1 MPTFSGHGETS
12 IENDISEN
20 CWSEIA
26 ALILSNIEANSFCG
40 AYPATC
46 PDDPHQTCGTNT
58 ETLYVEFS
66 AHALPSPSESVT
78 VPAARDILH
87 LVRFVHRRLGK
98 AKPIEYHEARSH
110 HHLNVDEYLGKLEFR
125 QKINGIFARY
135 GTTYQMDETGHIT
148 RLEPKEPGHEEEK
161 LQRHE
166 TSPSAT
172 DPRSVN
178 VNRRPPKAFISHA
191 TLDHPFVEKFAA
203 DLRANGVDAWF
214 SKWEIKPGDSI
225 RAKIEEGLEG
235 CEDFIIVLSKNSINR
250 PWVQTE
256 LDSATIRKLNGKV
269 RKIIPVK
276 IEDCGDLPPTLAALL
291 WEDFSRQDYEVALKR
306 VLDSIFEADLRP
318 PLGKPPAYVRAE
330 VFPMEG
336 LAPNDRLIL
345 EALCRNTIATG
356 FALIDDIAPVVEAL
370 KKQGISEQQIVETQ
384 DLLEELGYVKLRRTA
399 GPAHPYCQT
408 VTQLGF
414 EKFANARISG
424 FQNLIDTVRQ
434 RVLVQGDQLENAEL
448 AKALGQPLRIVSHVL
463 EVMEDR
469 GWITLTR
476 EIGGGYESLRVDLVS
491 PSLKHR

>member
-276 IEDCGDLPPTLAALL
+276 VEDCGELPPTLGSLC
-291 WEDFSRQDYEVALKR
+291 WEDFSNQPYNLAFKR
-306 VLDSIFEADLRP
+306 VFNSIFGVDVRP
-318 PLGKPPAYVRAE
+318 PLG
-330 VFPMEG
+330 
-336 LAPNDRLIL
+336 
-345 EALCRNTIATG
+345 G
-356 FALIDDIAPVVEAL
+356 F
-370 KKQGISEQQIVETQ
+370 
-384 DLLEELGYVKLRRTA
+384 
-399 GPAHPYCQT
+399 
-408 VTQLGF
+408 
-414 EKFANARISG
+414 
-424 FQNLIDTVRQ
+424 
-434 RVLVQGDQLENAEL
+434 
-448 AKALGQPLRIVSHVL
+448 
-463 EVMEDR
+463 
-469 GWITLTR
+469 
-476 EIGGGYESLRVDLVS
+476 
-491 PSLKHR
+491 

>member
-1 MPTFSGHGETS
+1 MSAASRQGRRWRRFCPSWRPAAASRFRSVATWPQFCRALPMSPSIALRTLPPRRGLPGSSSTPLFVRRKQLSTS
-12 IENDISEN
+12 
-20 CWSEIA
+20 CRLRW
-26 ALILSNIEANSFCG
+26 C
-40 AYPATC
+40 PATHTC
-46 PDDPHQTCGTNT
+46 SSFTPLLHHQIRSWNRWFPL
-58 ETLYVEFS
+58 TL
-66 AHALPSPSESVT
+66 T
-78 VPAARDILH
+78 
-87 LVRFVHRRLGK
+87 
-98 AKPIEYHEARSH
+98 
-110 HHLNVDEYLGKLEFR
+110 
-125 QKINGIFARY
+125 
-135 GTTYQMDETGHIT
+135 
-148 RLEPKEPGHEEEK
+148 
-161 LQRHE
+161 
-166 TSPSAT
+166 
-172 DPRSVN
+172 
-178 VNRRPPKAFISHA
+178 
-191 TLDHPFVEKFAA
+191 
-203 DLRANGVDAWF
+203 
-214 SKWEIKPGDSI
+214 
-225 RAKIEEGLEG
+225 
-235 CEDFIIVLSKNSINR
+235 
-250 PWVQTE
+250 
-256 LDSATIRKLNGKV
+256 
-269 RKIIPVK
+269 